1 MKKIA
6 IVVIKGGLGN
16 QLFQLVFCN
25 YLKSKNFK
33 VILDTSA
40 YGLSTKKLKTLNM
53 TKRSLVFQ

>member
-25 YLKSKNFK
+25 YLKIPQPMVYQQKN
-33 VILDTSA
+33 
-40 YGLSTKKLKTLNM
+40 
-53 TKRSLVFQ
+53 